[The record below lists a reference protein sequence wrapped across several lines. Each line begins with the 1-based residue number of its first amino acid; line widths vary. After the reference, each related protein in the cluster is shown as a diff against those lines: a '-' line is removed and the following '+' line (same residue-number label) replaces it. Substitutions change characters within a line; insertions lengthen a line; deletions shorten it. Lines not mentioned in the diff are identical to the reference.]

1 MIIIRVIDSD
11 YVDCDQENILI
22 TIFMMRVMIMMKIM
36 KMTMNK
42 IRDNLHDSNDGNKSK

>member
-22 TIFMMRVMIMMKIM
+22 TIYDEG
-36 KMTMNK
+36 N
-42 IRDNLHDSNDGNKSK
+42 DNDENYENDNE